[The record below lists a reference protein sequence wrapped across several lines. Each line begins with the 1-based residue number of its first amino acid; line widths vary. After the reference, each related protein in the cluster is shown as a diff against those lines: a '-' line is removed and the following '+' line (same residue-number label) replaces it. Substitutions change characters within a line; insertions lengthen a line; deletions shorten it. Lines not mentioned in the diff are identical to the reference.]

1 MLGLKA
7 SRKVRGA
14 LRSLR
19 ASNPELFTIVS
30 VSITAARDGQP
41 PGAAFRLKD
50 GRTARLISFYDFNA
64 GTDFIVVWVLDE
76 SDEESAILIIEAA
89 HL

>member
-1 MLGLKA
+1 VLGLKA
-7 SRKVRGA
+7 SKKVRRA

-19 ASNPELFTIVS
+19 ESNPELFTIVS
-30 VSITAARDGQP
+30 ASITAARDGQP
-41 PGAAFRLKD
+41 RGAAFRLTD
-50 GRTARLISFYDFNA
+50 GRTARVISSYDFNA

-76 SDEESAILIIEAA
+76 SDEDSAILIIEAA